1 MSGTRQSN
9 YPELAKARA
18 AIAPYVHET
27 PLLHSS
33 TLSQMAGC
41 RVDLK
46 AELFQKT
53 GSYKPRGMLWTLMQL
68 DAAQREHGVITFSAG
83 NAAQGLAY
91 AARVVGVSATVVM
104 PETAS
109 RVKAQ
114 ATRDYGADVILHG
127 TATECLAYC
136 RELAETRGLTFI
148 SSYDND
154 DLMTGHASLG
164 LEIMEQAPGADTV
177 FVAIGGGGMAGG
189 IAKASAATG
198 RDLRLIGVEP
208 EGAPAMRRSLD
219 AGRPIALERV
229 DTIADGLA
237 APTAGESCYALVKD
251 HFEDV
256 VLVPDR
262 RIAEAVQLL
271 MARCKLYAEPA
282 GAAALAGLL
291 ACRDRL
297 TADSRVVCVV
307 SGGNLDFDRLVKI
320 VDAIR

>member
-1 MSGTRQSN
+1 MTVKQETAHA
-9 YPELAKARA
+9 ELEKARQ
-18 AIAPYVHET
+18 AIAPHVQVT
-27 PLLHSS
+27 PLMGSG
-33 TLSQMAGC
+33 TLSRLAGC

-53 GSYKPRGMLWTLMQL
+53 GSYKPRGMLWALMQL
-68 DAAQREHGVITFSAG
+68 GEDQRKRGVITFSAG

-91 AARVVGVSATVVM
+91 AAGVVGVSATVVM

-109 RVKAQ
+109 PAKAQ
-114 ATRDYGADVILHG
+114 ATRDYGGEVVLHG
-127 TATECLAYC
+127 SPAECLAHC
-136 RELAETRGLTFI
+136 LELVEQRNLTFI

-164 LEIMEQAPGADTV
+164 LEILEQAPDVDAI
-177 FVAIGGGGMAGG
+177 FVGIGGGGMAGG
-189 IAKASAATG
+189 IAKAIAASG
-198 RDLRLIGVEP
+198 RDVRLFGIEP

-219 AGRPIALERV
+219 AGHAVRLERV

-237 APTAGESCYALVKD
+237 APTAGELCYELVRE

-256 VLVPDR
+256 LLVSDR
-262 RIAEAVQLL
+262 QIADALELL
-271 MARCKLYAEPA
+271 MTRCKLYAEPA

-297 TADSRVVCVV
+297 PADARAVCVV
-307 SGGNLDFDRLVKI
+307 SGGNLAPERLK
-320 VDAIR
+320 ALL